1 MRPSVI
7 LLIFTVG
14 LFAGCRSPQLE
25 REDVPL
31 LWGLR
36 FEGEDAMEL
45 VYEDLM
51 YDDRGKEWVIEI
63 PVVAGDDYLPR
74 VSPPYPIDSLTDV
87 LKERGMNY
95 TLAFT
100 TSFTNELFP
109 DGVED
114 DESTYTG
121 GHGHGHGHHWHG
133 GHEEEEYPEGEVIEE
148 PLEEEAPAENENRLK
163 GAFTDH
169 FHNPTQMKVWFE
181 ALTQEL
187 LAALQSID
195 WSHGPERVIIGNDW
209 ETVERN
215 AQEWE
220 EMFDRLRDDL
230 KGIQLGYGFHGD
242 RKTPPSFVRKCDFF
256 ALEYPPVADEN
267 PKPFAIQNNPRM
279 ASFASMVEKPLF
291 IYRSNIMGKHKT
303 IGLQNRLRFWVD
315 EIPVT
320 GLVANSLYAKI
331 PPLDSTSYFGVM
343 TDEEFLAYWD
353 TYQSQE

>member
-7 LLIFTVG
+7 LLIFTVV
-14 LFAGCRSPQLE
+14 LFAGCRSPKLE
-25 REDVPL
+25 REDIPL
-31 LWGLR
+31 HWGLR
-36 FEGEDAMEL
+36 FEGEDAMDL
-45 VYEDLM
+45 VHEDLK
-51 YDDRGKEWVIEI
+51 YGGRGKEWMIEV

-74 VSPPYPIDSLTDV
+74 ISPPFPLDSLTNLLREQKMV
-87 LKERGMNY
+87 Y
-95 TLAFT
+95 SLAFT
-100 TSFTNELFP
+100 TSFSNELFP

-114 DESTYTG
+114 DPSTYTG

-133 GHEEEEYPEGEVIEE
+133 HGDEEEDIEEEIVEEPVEVIDTV
-148 PLEEEAPAENENRLK
+148 ANENQLK
-163 GAFTDH
+163 GAFADH
-169 FHNPTQMKVWFE
+169 FSTPEQMKLWFE

-187 LAALQSID
+187 LGNLVSID
-195 WSHGPERVIIGNDW
+195 WSHGPERVIVGNDW
-209 ETVERN
+209 KTVEGYGK
-215 AQEWE
+215 EWE
-220 EMFDRLRDDL
+220 QMMDRLRYDL
-230 KGIQLGYGFHGD
+230 KGLKIGYGFHGD
-242 RKTPPSFVRKCDFF
+242 RSDPPAWVSKADFF

-279 ASFASMVEKPLF
+279 ASFASDRELPLF

-315 EIPVT
+315 ELPVT

-353 TYQSQE
+353 SYQSQK